1 MKEYVNINKNIYEAP
16 IVGLLLAMNSGA
28 IDAYTFLQHGEVF
41 VGLQTGNFILFGIS
55 LSKLA
60 WWQSLRY
67 LFSILMF
74 ALGVVFIKHL
84 QASRYRERNI
94 KRIILIIDLLL
105 LVVVGTLAN
114 FISDILIVGLL
125 AIAAAAQFQ
134 EFKLMNGNPFNPLMM
149 TGNLRKLLD
158 NFYSF
163 LRFKNVK
170 ARRIAIDTCLVLF
183 CFILGSLIMGLLTN
197 VFDKYAIFMNV
208 IIISIVLLVTNQKFK
223 V

>member
-1 MKEYVNINKNIYEAP
+1 
-16 IVGLLLAMNSGA
+16 MNSGA

-84 QASRYRERNI
+84 QASRYKEHNI
-94 KRIILIIDLLL
+94 KRIILIIDVIL
-105 LVVVGTLAN
+105 LVIVGILAN
-114 FISDILIVGLL
+114 ILSDIVIVGLL

-170 ARRIAIDTCLVLF
+170 SRSISIDTFLILF
-183 CFILGSLIMGLLTN
+183 CFILGSLMMGLLTN
-197 VFDKYAIFMNV
+197 ILDEYAIFMNV
-208 IIISIVLLVTNQKFK
+208 IIVLIVLLFTNQKVIK
-223 V
+223 

>member
-1 MKEYVNINKNIYEAP
+1 MNINKNIYESP
-16 IVGLLLAMNSGA
+16 LVGLLLSMNSGA
-28 IDAYTFLQHGEVF
+28 IDAYTFLQHGQVF
-41 VGLQTGNFILFGIS
+41 VGLQTGNFILLGMS

-60 WWQSLRY
+60 GFKSLRY

-84 QASRYRERNI
+84 QASRYKERNI
-94 KRIILIIDLLL
+94 KRIILIIDVILLII
-105 LVVVGTLAN
+105 VGILAN
-114 FISDILIVGLL
+114 ILSDIFIVGLL

-170 ARRIAIDTCLVLF
+170 SRRIAIDTCLVLF

-197 VFDKYAIFMNV
+197 VFDKYAIFLNV
-208 IIISIVLLVTNQKFK
+208 LIIFSVLLITNKN
-223 V
+223 